1 MLTARTPRQLPRELR
16 STGKVLTATAAAVVT
31 LAVSGCGLLNG
42 SGGDDQQPSAPG
54 RTSINVGT
62 MPVLATAAFQLAVDK
77 GYFQQAGLDVHT
89 RTLPGG
95 AAAVPLLKNGDLDV
109 AWGNWPSF
117 IKAQGEG
124 AADLKLITDGYQAS
138 DGMMMVQTAA
148 DSPIKRVEDLRGKTI
163 AINTNDNIIE
173 LITRSV
179 LETHGVPQDSVKFRT
194 MDFPAMPAALRNHSV
209 DAATLTEPFVAKA
222 NQAGSVALAD
232 AASGP
237 TTDIPIAG
245 FAASSRL
252 TQQNPAAVA
261 KFQQVMARASNEA
274 NQDRTQVEQ
283 ELPKYSKVDPTTAKL
298 VQIGTFPTTLE
309 PRRLTRVSDLMQRF
323 GKLPNGQPVDVRS
336 MIYPMQ
342 K

>member
-1 MLTARTPRQLPRELR
+1 MVRPTARSSRKLR
-16 STGKVLTATAAAVVT
+16 NTTKVLTATAAAVVT
-31 LAVSGCGLLNG
+31 FTVSGCGLLNG
-42 SGGDDQQPSAPG
+42 SGGDDQPSAPG

-89 RTLPGG
+89 RTLAGG
-95 AAAVPLLKNGDLDV
+95 APAVPLLKNGDLDV

-138 DGMMMVQTAA
+138 SGMMMLQTMP
-148 DSPIKRVEDLRGKTI
+148 DSGVKRVEDLPGKTI

-179 LETHGVPQDSVKFRT
+179 LETHGVPQNSVKFRT
-194 MDFPAMPAALRNHSV
+194 MDFPAMPAALKNHSV

-222 NQAGSVALAD
+222 NQSGSIALAD

-237 TTDIPIAG
+237 TSDIPIAG
-245 FAASSRL
+245 FAASSRF

-261 KFQQVMARASNEA
+261 KFQQVMARASNES
-274 NQDRTQVEQ
+274 NQDRTRVEE

-298 VQIGTFPTTLE
+298 VRIGNFPTTLE
-309 PRRLTRVSDLMQRF
+309 QRRLKRVADLMQRF
-323 GKLPNGQPVDVRS
+323 GKGPRNNQPVDVTS
-336 MIYPMQ
+336 MIYTQP